1 MTPDDSDLPREG
13 ERRSEPRERSR
24 LTVRVE
30 VSDQALSGTTV
41 DRADHGLLLV
51 SEDEL
56 LLEVHVEGQAP
67 RRGRL
72 VRAVGVGG
80 GSRAWAIALDPVD

>member
-1 MTPDDSDLPREG
+1 MSRASDSPTPG
-13 ERRSEPRERSR
+13 ERRSEPRDRSR
-24 LTVRVE
+24 MSVRVE
-30 VSDQALSGTTV
+30 VAGQALVGTTV
-41 DRADHGLLLV
+41 DRAEHGLLLV

-56 LLEVHVEGQAP
+56 VLEVHVEGQAP

-80 GSRAWAIALDPVD
+80 GSRAWAIALDPQG

>member
-1 MTPDDSDLPREG
+1 MTPDSESPRSG

-24 LTVRVE
+24 QSVRVQ
-30 VSDQALSGTTV
+30 VADQALSGTTV

-56 LLEVHVEGQAP
+56 ILEVHVEGQAP

-80 GSRAWAIALDPVD
+80 GNHAWAIALDPVE

>member
-1 MTPDDSDLPREG
+1 MTPDPESPRST
-13 ERRSEPRERSR
+13 ERRSESRERSR
-24 LTVRVE
+24 QPVRVQVAE
-30 VSDQALSGTTV
+30 QTLAGTTV

-56 LLEVHVEGQAP
+56 ILEVHVEGQAP

-80 GSRAWAIALDPVD
+80 GSRAWAIALDPRE

>member
-1 MTPDDSDLPREG
+1 MTPEDPEAPRTG
-13 ERRSEPRERSR
+13 ERRSEPRERNR
-24 LTVRVE
+24 RPVRVE
-30 VSDQALSGTTV
+30 VSAQALAGTTV
-41 DRADHGLLLV
+41 DRADYGLLLV

-56 LLEVHVEGQAP
+56 VLEVHVDGQAP

-80 GSRAWAIALDPVD
+80 GSRAWAIALDPAD

>member
-1 MTPDDSDLPREG
+1 MTPDSELPRSG
-13 ERRSEPRERSR
+13 ERRSEPRERTR
-24 LTVRVE
+24 QPVRVQIAG
-30 VSDQALSGTTV
+30 QALSGTTV

-51 SEDEL
+51 SEDDL
-56 LLEVHVEGQAP
+56 ILEVQVEGQAP

-80 GSRAWAIALDPVD
+80 GNLAWSIALDPIE